1 MPTLHR
7 LSRADA
13 RPGVGRDCDA
23 WCAKCKRET
32 THTIAAMVGIEVV
45 KVHCKT
51 CGADHKYKS
60 AREVVQTAKAAA
72 SEEAVDASG
81 ETPRKA
87 AKPARPRAAS
97 GGVKRA
103 EALALAQARHL
114 KVQWTK
120 AIGDLD
126 RGRAVPYAASMTVA
140 PGQLVDHKTFGCGVV
155 DAVLEGKSR
164 FLFEDGYRTLVT
176 GRG

>member
-1 MPTLHR
+1 
-7 LSRADA
+7 
-13 RPGVGRDCDA
+13 
-23 WCAKCKRET
+23 
-32 THTIAAMVGIEVV
+32 MVGIEVV

-60 AREVVQTAKAAA
+60 AREVVQSALAAP
-72 SEEAVDASG
+72 SEEAVEATA

-87 AKPARPRAAS
+87 AKAPRPKAAS

-103 EALALAQARHL
+103 EALALAQARQL
-114 KVQWTK
+114 KIQWTK

-126 RGRAVPYAASMTVA
+126 RGRAVPYASSMTVA
-140 PGQLVDHKTFGCGVV
+140 QGQLVDHKTFGCGVV
-155 DAVLEGKSR
+155 EAVLEGKAR